1 MGFEDVIEEL
11 ENIIY
16 FRELIIGKKIV
27 EETIMEIG
35 NNINDLNLCY
45 RELYIKAGLSKKVYF
60 SNEQEDCVLKLDV
73 LV

>member
-45 RELYIKAGLSKKVYF
+45 R
-60 SNEQEDCVLKLDV
+60 
-73 LV
+73 